1 MKSKSPILR
10 NIFIV
15 SLILFFVILYIP
27 AEFEKRDIEFNYLM
41 YWIIESIL
49 ILVLFVSYG
58 YLNKNGY
65 QFIATI
71 DLEKIPD
78 DFNMVYQDIYKKYN
92 EKIKSAR
99 GNLGN
104 VEIASWTCYALTIIC
119 FFGFMIVSE
128 HFYYQNLVEAIF
140 VILTIVLFFVANI
153 IVVVRR
159 KRLDKFRKYYK
170 SMCIPDIL
178 NLISPNIEYK
188 PVSSDKTKER
198 LKNVFNECKCYQ
210 CSARKIY
217 VEDSMFLEKNNLSI
231 EFADTKFTAHHKNNV
246 IFDGLFCNTT
256 LNYYFKKHI
265 RIKTESIESY
275 TDLPIIK
282 LDSDEFEQYFEVQ
295 SEDNI
300 YAVRM
305 LTADVMEE
313 FVKFYKKI
321 QLKFEVNI
329 YKNMLTIK
337 FLTGPMFE
345 PKLLGEAIDKESLYA
360 YYEIVKFAEDTVMK
374 INKILEEFN

>member
-1 MKSKSPILR
+1 
-10 NIFIV
+10 
-15 SLILFFVILYIP
+15 
-27 AEFEKRDIEFNYLM
+27 
-41 YWIIESIL
+41 
-49 ILVLFVSYG
+49 
-58 YLNKNGY
+58 
-65 QFIATI
+65 
-71 DLEKIPD
+71 
-78 DFNMVYQDIYKKYN
+78 MVYQDIYKKYN

-217 VEDSMFLEKNNLSI
+217 AEDSMFLEKNNLSI

-305 LTADVMEE
+305 LTVDVMEE

>member
-10 NIFIV
+10 NICIG
-15 SLILFFVILYIP
+15 SLILFFIILYIP
-27 AEFEKRDIEFNYLM
+27 AEFEKRDMEFNYLI

-49 ILVLFVSYG
+49 ILAVFVSYG

-119 FFGFMIVSE
+119 FFGFMVISQ
-128 HFYYQNLVEAIF
+128 HLHYQDVVQAIF
-140 VILTIVLFFVANI
+140 VILAIALFFVANT

-159 KRLDKFRKYYK
+159 KRLDKFRNYYK

-178 NLISPNIEYK
+178 KLINPNIEYK

-198 LKNVFNECKCYQ
+198 LINVFNECKCYQ
-210 CSARKIY
+210 RSARKIY
-217 VEDSMFLEKNNLSI
+217 AEDSMFLEKNNLSI
-231 EFADTKFTAHHKNNV
+231 EFADTKFTAHGKNTV

-265 RIKTESIESY
+265 RIRTESIESY
-275 TDLPIIK
+275 IDLPIIK

-305 LTADVMEE
+305 LTADIMEE

-329 YKNMLTIK
+329 YKDMLTIK
-337 FLTGPMFE
+337 FHTGPMFE
-345 PKLLGEAIDKESLYA
+345 PKLLGEAIDKEALYA

>member
-10 NIFIV
+10 NICIG
-15 SLILFFVILYIP
+15 SLILFFIILYIP
-27 AEFEKRDIEFNYLM
+27 AEFEKRDMEFNYLI

-49 ILVLFVSYG
+49 ILAVFVSYG

-119 FFGFMIVSE
+119 FFGFMVISQ
-128 HFYYQNLVEAIF
+128 HLHYQDVVQAIF
-140 VILTIVLFFVANI
+140 VILAIALFFVANT

-159 KRLDKFRKYYK
+159 KRLDKFRNYYK

-178 NLISPNIEYK
+178 KLINPNIEYK

-198 LKNVFNECKCYQ
+198 LINVFNECKCYQ
-210 CSARKIY
+210 RSVRKIY
-217 VEDSMFLEKNNLSI
+217 AEDSMFLEKNNLSI
-231 EFADTKFTAHHKNNV
+231 EFADTKFTAHGKNTV

-275 TDLPIIK
+275 IDLPTIK

-305 LTADVMEE
+305 LTADIMEE

-329 YKNMLTIK
+329 YKDMLTIK
-337 FLTGPMFE
+337 FHTGPMFE
-345 PKLLGEAIDKESLYA
+345 PKLLGEAIDKEALYA